1 MALWLTQSYKS
12 CVARYSRATRRGL
25 KYSLQIPVQM
35 KAFRGMAFQSVY
47 LPAIRS
53 VINCKYGPAIG
64 DRGKDRINGTRMTLM
79 TRIIADKTPKDQCQS
94 AESASSAFYES
105 VH

>member
-1 MALWLTQSYKS
+1 MIADCGLLV
-12 CVARYSRATRRGL
+12 CELSRARGDAA
-25 KYSLQIPVQM
+25 
-35 KAFRGMAFQSVY
+35 KAGFPESINPQS
-47 LPAIRS
+47 AIRNPRP
-53 VINCKYGPAIG
+53 VINGIYGPAIG
-64 DRGKDRINGTRMTLM
+64 VRSKDRINGTRITLM